1 MAQTTPNHT
10 QTVSGW
16 AALEAGAKL
25 TPYTF
30 KRRENGIHDVTIQIL
45 YCGMCHTDIHYT
57 RNDWGIT
64 TFPVVPGHEITGVII
79 KVGSEVSNFKVG
91 DRVGVGCLAASCL
104 ECEFCK
110 DSQENYCDA
119 VQFTYNGI
127 FWDGSITYGGYSK
140 MLVADHRY
148 VVHVPETLPMDAVAP
163 LLCAGITVFC
173 PMKDN
178 NLIESTGKRLGIVGL
193 GGLGHVAVKFG
204 KAFGHHVTVI
214 STSPS
219 KEKEARERLGADDF
233 ILSTNAEQMQ
243 SKKRTL
249 DFILDT
255 VSAKHSLG
263 PTLELL
269 KVNGTLVIVGVP
281 DKPIDLPSFPLIFGK
296 RVVKGS
302 MIGSIKETQEMMEL
316 CGKHNITCDIEV
328 VTPDKINEALDR
340 LANNDVKYR
349 FVIDIAG
356 KSPNL

>member
-16 AALEAGAKL
+16 AAHEPFGKI
-25 TPYTF
+25 TPYVF
-30 KRRENGIHDVTIQIL
+30 KRRENGDNDVTIEIL
-45 YCGMCHTDIHYT
+45 YCGMCHTDLHYI

-64 TFPVVPGHEITGVII
+64 MYPVVPGHEITGII
-79 KVGSEVSNFKVG
+79 TKVGRNVSKFKVG
-91 DRVGVGCLAASCL
+91 DRAGVGCLAATCL
-104 ECEFCK
+104 KCEYCK
-110 DSQENYCDA
+110 DGQENYCDQ
-119 VQFTYNGI
+119 VQFSYNGI

-140 MLVADHRY
+140 FLVADHRY
-148 VVHVPETLPMDAVAP
+148 VVRVPESVPMDSGAP
-163 LLCAGITVFC
+163 LLCAGITVYC

-178 NLIESTGKRLGIVGL
+178 NLLDSPVKRIGIVGL

-204 KAFGHHVTVI
+204 KAFGHHVSVI

-219 KEKEARERLGADDF
+219 KEKEAKERLGADDF
-233 ILSTNAEQMQ
+233 IISTNAEQMQ

-263 PTLELL
+263 PLLELL
-269 KVNGTLVIVGVP
+269 KVNGTLVIVGAP
-281 DKPIDLPSFPLIFGK
+281 DKPVDLPSFPLIFGK

-302 MIGSIKETQEMMEL
+302 MIGSIEETQEMMDV
-316 CGKHNITCDIEV
+316 CGKHNITCDVEMV
-328 VTPDKINEALDR
+328 STDQINEALDR
-340 LANNDVKYR
+340 LAKNDVKYR

-356 KSPNL
+356 KSSNL